1 MDTIFTFIM
10 AVIFLLISVFQFN
23 EKGPI
28 LNNSYLFA
36 SEQERNTMN
45 KKLYYRES
53 GFLFVVFGVI
63 FLLFGLEILLK
74 TDWLYYVIGAVAI
87 IAIVYA
93 IVSTIKDVTRSNKK

>member
-1 MDTIFTFIM
+1 MDTIFTLIM
-10 AVIFLLISVFQFN
+10 AVVFLVISVFQFN

-36 SEQERNTMN
+36 SEQERKTMN

-53 GFLFVVFGVI
+53 GFLCAVFGVI
-63 FLLFGLEILLK
+63 FLLFGLELLFK
-74 TDWLYYVIGAVAI
+74 TGWLYYVIGAVAI

-93 IVSTIKDVTRSNKK
+93 IVSTVKDVAQSNKK